1 MNNLLLGAIVG
12 DIFGQPYEFKKS
24 RQNSPCFDLFKNK
37 GKFTDDTVCTIGVAE
52 AIIHNPKNP
61 DFTTFVSK
69 WCSKYSYAGYGK
81 LFKKWIVSDKKEP
94 YGSYSN
100 GSAMR
105 VSPCGYLYEY
115 EDVLYFS
122 TKQAEITH
130 NHKKGIIGANCV
142 ADLIWSAREG
152 YTKKELTDIASEYYP
167 NYDFDAPIEKVRK
180 GYTFDSSC
188 EGSVPQAIRCFLE
201 STSYESCIRNAIY
214 LGGDADTIGAI
225 SGSIAYAYWKEMNED
240 MKDYALEILPK
251 EMIKVIND
259 FDNFIKQQ

>member
-24 RQNSPCFDLFKNK
+24 RQNSPCFDLFENK

-69 WCSKYSYAGYGK
+69 WCSKYPYAGYGK

-94 YGSYSN
+94 YGSYGN
-100 GSAMR
+100 GS
-105 VSPCGYLYEY
+105 
-115 EDVLYFS
+115 
-122 TKQAEITH
+122 
-130 NHKKGIIGANCV
+130 
-142 ADLIWSAREG
+142 
-152 YTKKELTDIASEYYP
+152 
-167 NYDFDAPIEKVRK
+167 
-180 GYTFDSSC
+180 
-188 EGSVPQAIRCFLE
+188 
-201 STSYESCIRNAIY
+201 
-214 LGGDADTIGAI
+214 AI

>member
-1 MNNLLLGAIVG
+1 MKVT
-12 DIFGQPYEFKKS
+12 Q
-24 RQNSPCFDLFKNK
+24 
-37 GKFTDDTVCTIGVAE
+37 
-52 AIIHNPKNP
+52 
-61 DFTTFVSK
+61 
-69 WCSKYSYAGYGK
+69 
-81 LFKKWIVSDKKEP
+81 
-94 YGSYSN
+94 
-100 GSAMR
+100 
-105 VSPCGYLYEY
+105 
-115 EDVLYFS
+115 
-122 TKQAEITH
+122 
-130 NHKKGIIGANCV
+130 
-142 ADLIWSAREG
+142 
-152 YTKKELTDIASEYYP
+152 KKELTDIASEYYP
-167 NYDFDAPIEKVRK
+167 NYDFDAPIEKIRK

>member
-1 MNNLLLGAIVG
+1 ML
-12 DIFGQPYEFKKS
+12 
-24 RQNSPCFDLFKNK
+24 
-37 GKFTDDTVCTIGVAE
+37 DTV
-52 AIIHNPKNP
+52 N
-61 DFTTFVSK
+61 
-69 WCSKYSYAGYGK
+69 Y
-81 LFKKWIVSDKKEP
+81 LKKWIVSDKKEP
-94 YGSYSN
+94 YGSYGN

>member
-1 MNNLLLGAIVG
+1 
-12 DIFGQPYEFKKS
+12 
-24 RQNSPCFDLFKNK
+24 
-37 GKFTDDTVCTIGVAE
+37 
-52 AIIHNPKNP
+52 
-61 DFTTFVSK
+61 
-69 WCSKYSYAGYGK
+69 
-81 LFKKWIVSDKKEP
+81 
-94 YGSYSN
+94 
-100 GSAMR
+100 MR

-142 ADLIWSAREG
+142 ADLIWSARED
-152 YTKKELTDIASEYYP
+152 YTKKELADIASEYYP
-167 NYDFDAPIEKVRK
+167 NYDFNVPIEKIKK

-240 MKDYALEILPK
+240 MKDYALETLPK